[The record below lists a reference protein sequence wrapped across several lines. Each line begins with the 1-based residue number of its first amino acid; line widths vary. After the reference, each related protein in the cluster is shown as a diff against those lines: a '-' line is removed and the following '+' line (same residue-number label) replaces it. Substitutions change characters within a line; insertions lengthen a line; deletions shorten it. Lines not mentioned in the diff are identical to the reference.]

1 MRDEIRRLALFTT
14 GVAELTRYRAEQ
26 VVRDL
31 VKTGDVRRE
40 QASGL
45 VRDLLER
52 NRQNRKELL
61 DFLGAEMQHQV
72 ESLGLATRRDLAR
85 LERRVARLEAER
97 KKTPGPK
104 TTVPKTSQPRTTQPK
119 TTRKKTTAKPADDSA
134 AT

>member
-61 DFLGAEMQHQV
+61 DFLRAEMQHQV
-72 ESLGLATRRDLAR
+72 ESLGLATRRDLAQ

-97 KKTPGPK
+97 KKTTAPK
-104 TTVPKTSQPRTTQPK
+104 TPQPRTSQPR